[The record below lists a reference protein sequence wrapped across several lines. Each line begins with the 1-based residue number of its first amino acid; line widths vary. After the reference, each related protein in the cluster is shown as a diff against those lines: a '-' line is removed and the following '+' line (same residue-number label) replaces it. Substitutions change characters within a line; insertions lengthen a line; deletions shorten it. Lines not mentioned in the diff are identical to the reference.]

1 MAQLLVVGITQNI
14 AHSSVQQNMTA
25 VDGDGE
31 IDAFRRAELSDANEA
46 GISGAAVAPPSPP
59 LRLPKSCSV
68 FTCNDPTNPFGGEQT
83 FYIVGTAHVSRASCE
98 DVKAVI
104 RQVKPEVIL
113 RLSQPTAATSLDM
126 LLHPHDR

>member
-1 MAQLLVVGITQNI
+1 
-14 AHSSVQQNMTA
+14 MTA
-25 VDGDGE
+25 GDTDAEVG
-31 IDAFRRAELSDANEA
+31 AFRRAELSDESEA
-46 GISGAAVAPPSPP
+46 GVSQAPVASPSQP

-104 RQVKPEVIL
+104 RQVKPEVTL
-113 RLSQPTAATSLDM
+113 
-126 LLHPHDR
+126 